1 MSDTP
6 TPSPLRPSLPD
17 SLQALGAHWGW
28 FVGLGILLLLL
39 GLVGA
44 GYVLAMTLASVIF
57 IGALMLVGGI
67 LQLIQAWR
75 VKAWRGFLIWSLAG
89 VCYVAAGAL
98 ALYNPIAGAS
108 ALTLLLGAVLI
119 ATGALRLW
127 IWLNHRS
134 QPGWRWL
141 AFSGLIT
148 LAAGLLIAIGWPGN
162 SLWILGLLL
171 VFDLIFQGFSLI
183 LLGLAL
189 RQR

>member
-1 MSDTP
+1 MSDMP
-6 TPSPLRPSLPD
+6 PPSPLRPSLID
-17 SLQALGAHWGW
+17 NLKALGAHWGW
-28 FVGLGILLLLL
+28 FVGLGVLLLLL
-39 GLVGA
+39 GLIGA

-57 IGALMLVGGI
+57 IGALMLTGGI

-75 VKAWRGFLIWSLAG
+75 LRAWRGFMVWSLAG
-89 VCYVAAGAL
+89 ACYVAAGAL
-98 ALYNPIAGAS
+98 ALYNPMAGAA

-127 IWLNHRS
+127 LWLNHRS

-141 AFSGLIT
+141 ALSGLIT
-148 LAAGLLIAIGWPGN
+148 LAAGLLIALGWPGN

-183 LLGLAL
+183 FLGLAL